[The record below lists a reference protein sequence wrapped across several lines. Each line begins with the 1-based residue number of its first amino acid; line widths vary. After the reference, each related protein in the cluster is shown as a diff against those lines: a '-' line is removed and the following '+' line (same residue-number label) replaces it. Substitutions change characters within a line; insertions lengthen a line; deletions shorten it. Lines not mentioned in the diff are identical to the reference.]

1 MLYPRYI
8 TQAPKTLAPLA
19 TTRKIQ
25 VIKACT
31 IPRLMITLACSQGHH
46 YSLPPLFPDLQLSAT
61 ESSSALEKA
70 GLKPDATARESQR
83 ELQLAGCTWGIGER
97 RTFTNSKPVTFEYG

>member
-1 MLYPRYI
+1 VSQLGGEP
-8 TQAPKTLAPLA
+8 
-19 TTRKIQ
+19 Q
-25 VIKACT
+25 VTEEGDI
-31 IPRLMITLACSQGHH
+31 I
-46 YSLPPLFPDLQLSAT
+46 YVFPDMQLSAT